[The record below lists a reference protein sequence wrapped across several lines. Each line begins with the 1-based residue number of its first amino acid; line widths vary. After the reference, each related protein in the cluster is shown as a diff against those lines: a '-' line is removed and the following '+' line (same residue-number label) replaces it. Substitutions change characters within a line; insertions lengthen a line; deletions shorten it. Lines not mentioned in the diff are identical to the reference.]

1 MKRQIPKM
9 PLMVSGIFIATV
21 LAVLPVLFLQS
32 GTLPD
37 IGPAPAKGRPL
48 QRAEQV
54 PPLAGHWLK
63 TALDAG
69 YRPASLDIS
78 QPAQGN
84 EQSAGPEGDTGL
96 TGHTQAP
103 AQAPAQTPV
112 QTPVLTLEEAS
123 TALNRETDSLNVM
136 YIWTDDDL
144 LKVISVTVFNRTTG
158 QAGIVVIPLNT
169 VTDNG
174 NVVNLDGDVGKRYLT
189 VRELYREKGREGVR
203 NFLAKKLEVEIK
215 NYVHVN
221 QPALQKV
228 SNIIGDLEV
237 SGGKTTML
245 ESFEQTAA
253 GIRTDDHEVVRAVAG
268 QVLQPR
274 MIAEIPRL
282 LWIFTHDIRTNFT
295 TREMIDIFYLSR
307 QMNLQQMLKT
317 ALPGQEYRSADITH
331 LFVSEQAW
339 KNILYEIT
347 R

>member
-1 MKRQIPKM
+1 
-9 PLMVSGIFIATV
+9 MVSGIVIAAA

-32 GTLPD
+32 GFLTD
-37 IGPAPAKGRPL
+37 IGPARGKGESS
-48 QRAEQV
+48 QRAEQI
-54 PPLAGHWLK
+54 PPVAGHWLK

-69 YRPASLDIS
+69 YKPASADIFRS
-78 QPAQGN
+78 AQGN
-84 EQSAGPEGDTGL
+84 EQSAGPEGDAGR
-96 TGHTQAP
+96 TGHTQDS
-103 AQAPAQTPV
+103 AQAPPQTPV

-144 LKVISVTVFNRTTG
+144 LKVISVTIFNRTTG
-158 QAGIVVIPLNT
+158 QTGIAVIPLNT

-174 NVVNLDGDVGKRYLT
+174 NVVNLDGDVGKRHLT

-215 NYVHVN
+215 NYIHVN

-228 SNIIGDLEV
+228 SDIIGDLEV
-237 SGGKTTML
+237 SGSKTTML

-253 GIRTDDHEVVRAVAG
+253 GIRTDDREVVRAVAA

-295 TREMIDIFYLSR
+295 TREMVDIFYLSR
-307 QMNLQQMLKT
+307 QMNLQQMRKT
-317 ALPGQEYRSADITH
+317 ALPGQEYKSADMTR
-331 LFVSEQAW
+331 LFVSEQTW